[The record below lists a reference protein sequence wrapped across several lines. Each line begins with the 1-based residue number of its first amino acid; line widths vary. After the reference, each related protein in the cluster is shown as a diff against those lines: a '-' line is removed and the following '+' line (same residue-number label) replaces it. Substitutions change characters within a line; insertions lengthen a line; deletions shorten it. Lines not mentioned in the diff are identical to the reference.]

1 MADAVERGN
10 SVLGISVSDS
20 QNFYDKQSR
29 YKNRLKGRL

>member
-1 MADAVERGN
+1 MADAVESN

-20 QNFYDKQSR
+20 QNFYGKQNW